1 MFQLEVPYLLQPKW
15 RSCVVYIDLLQV
27 GALAAMFPY
36 ILHLVMDFV
45 SIAAINLIL
54 KIIHVLTL
62 RVVYILMES
71 VHLPNDL

>member
-71 VHLPNDL
+71 VHLPNNL